1 MASLKLIKK
10 VVVEY
15 RLTVILI
22 AILSLLW
29 KLGLLS
35 NIGNDWMQFSFETA
49 QEDPRADSVR
59 WKNSPLW
66 AEDQKPHINPH
77 KFRYIPNIITY

>member
-1 MASLKLIKK
+1 MASLKLITKF
-10 VVVEY
+10 VVEY
-15 RLTVILI
+15 RLSVILI

-29 KLGLLS
+29 KFGFLS

-49 QEDPRADSVR
+49 QEDRRADPVR

-77 KFRYIPNIITY
+77 KFRYNRDIISY

>member
-1 MASLKLIKK
+1 MASLKLITKF
-10 VVVEY
+10 VVEY
-15 RLTVILI
+15 RLSVILI

-29 KLGLLS
+29 KFGFLS

-49 QEDPRADSVR
+49 QEDPRADPVR

-77 KFRYIPNIITY
+77 KFRYNRDRISY